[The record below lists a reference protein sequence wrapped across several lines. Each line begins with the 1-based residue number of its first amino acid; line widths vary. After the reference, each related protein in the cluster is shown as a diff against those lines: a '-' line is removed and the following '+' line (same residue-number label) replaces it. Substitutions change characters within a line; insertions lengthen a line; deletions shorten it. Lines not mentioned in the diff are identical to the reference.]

1 MCFRTDWECSK
12 QQLSWTCLM
21 LNIVIVYLIVGVLF
35 QHAYVLIKLGPNYEF
50 ASLFTML
57 SWIEGIC
64 SLVLLVDTIF
74 VMCGTGNLFLVSI
87 ILGFLLNSVLLISGS
102 FSIIAYTDAYV
113 VVRGFFSERLY
124 YYETTHECC
133 GINGPQDYGVPI
145 SNDTIPLSCYK
156 HRKALPKNLY
166 ERGCLYAAYDSWFWF
181 IFSNCYWFA
190 FVLMIVDIVCHF
202 KLRQR
207 L

>member
-74 VMCGTGNLFLVSI
+74 VMCGTGNLFLV
-87 ILGFLLNSVLLISGS
+87 LFD
-102 FSIIAYTDAYV
+102 Y
-113 VVRGFFSERLY
+113 RLY
-124 YYETTHECC
+124 GCLCC
-133 GINGPQDYGVPI
+133 G
-145 SNDTIPLSCYK
+145 
-156 HRKALPKNLY
+156 A
-166 ERGCLYAAYDSWFWF
+166 WF
-181 IFSNCYWFA
+181 
-190 FVLMIVDIVCHF
+190 L
-202 KLRQR
+202 
-207 L
+207 